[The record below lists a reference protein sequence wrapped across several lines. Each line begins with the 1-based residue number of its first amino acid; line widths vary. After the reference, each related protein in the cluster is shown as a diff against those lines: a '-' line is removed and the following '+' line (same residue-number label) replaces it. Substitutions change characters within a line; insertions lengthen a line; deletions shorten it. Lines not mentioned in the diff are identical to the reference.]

1 MFFAKVG
8 DVSFRDGVIPKGR
21 DLHGDK
27 WISFV
32 DNPARADILGAMAMN
47 NLGTGQKIWR
57 EDAAFALGAS
67 VLGQGMTREERMAFL
82 SSPGVVYER
91 WGEGE
96 AVFIEGDRPRG
107 TFLLISGAVGIRQD
121 TLSGR
126 EIFLTDIDEAGE
138 VFGEVYFLLDQPYDI
153 SARALTKSAGL
164 RLSPPLFAGDFGA
177 ALTRRLLTVLA
188 EKAYQMNRRLR
199 VLGSGSLR
207 GKIARRWKNFC
218 ECERKIVGFP

>member
-1 MFFAKVG
+1 
-8 DVSFRDGVIPKGR
+8 
-21 DLHGDK
+21 
-27 WISFV
+27 
-32 DNPARADILGAMAMN
+32 MN

-57 EDAAFALGAS
+57 EDAAFAFAAS
-67 VLGQGMTREERMAFL
+67 VLGQGMTREARQALL
-82 SSPGVVYER
+82 SAPGVGYER
-91 WGEGE
+91 WGAGE
-96 AVFIEGDRPRG
+96 AVFSAGERPRG

-207 GKIARRWKNFC
+207 GKIARYLLLPGKKPPLSREALAARLSVTRPSLSREIGAMVRAGLLRASGRTLDVVDRAALEEFL
-218 ECERKIVGFP
+218 

>member
-1 MFFAKVG
+1 
-8 DVSFRDGVIPKGR
+8 
-21 DLHGDK
+21 
-27 WISFV
+27 
-32 DNPARADILGAMAMN
+32 MN

-57 EDAAFALGAS
+57 EDAAFAFAAS

-82 SSPGVVYER
+82 SSPGVGYER
-91 WGEGE
+91 WGAGE
-96 AVFIEGDRPRG
+96 AVFSVGERPRG

-207 GKIARRWKNFC
+207 GKIARYLLLPGKKPPLSREALAARLSVTRPSLSREIGAMVRAGLLRASGRTLEVVDRAALEEFL
-218 ECERKIVGFP
+218 